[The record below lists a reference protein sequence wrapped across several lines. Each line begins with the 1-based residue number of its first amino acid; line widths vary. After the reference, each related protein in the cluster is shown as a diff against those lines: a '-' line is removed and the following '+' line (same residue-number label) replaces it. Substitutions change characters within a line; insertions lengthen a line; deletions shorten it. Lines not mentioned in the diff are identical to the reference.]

1 MSVSTG
7 LRIIVAD
14 LLRRPG
20 AQRAVH
26 IDAPLDDLAAGPIAV
41 PPDAPVHVDATLERI
56 PEGIVVRGEVD
67 VVWAAEC
74 SRCLRPLR
82 GSIEVGIDELFEPHP
97 IDGETYLLD
106 HDSIDL
112 DQVVRDAV
120 LLELP
125 PAPLLPGGLPR
136 AVPAL
141 RRRPER
147 HRMRMRRGGRRPPVG
162 GAPLARAVNLLTP
175 VASALHHYP
184 SLTQSLDHTGV
195 SVGRPQA
202 QDEPVRH
209 PVPAVGELPH
219 RAGGAL
225 ALSQLRGF
233 PTAPHGLRQLR
244 LVPRAPGRRGRVI
257 G

>member
-26 IDAPLDDLAAGPIAV
+26 FAVPLPDLVAGPVAV

-74 SRCLRPLR
+74 SRCLRPLQ
-82 GSIEVGIDELFEPHP
+82 GTLAVGIDELFEPSP

-106 HDSIDL
+106 RDTIDL

-120 LLELP
+120 VLGLPQAPHCRDDCSGLCPICGADRNDADCGCVQEDDDPRWAALRSLEL
-125 PAPLLPGGLPR
+125 
-136 AVPAL
+136 
-141 RRRPER
+141 
-147 HRMRMRRGGRRPPVG
+147 
-162 GAPLARAVNLLTP
+162 
-175 VASALHHYP
+175 
-184 SLTQSLDHTGV
+184 
-195 SVGRPQA
+195 
-202 QDEPVRH
+202 
-209 PVPAVGELPH
+209 
-219 RAGGAL
+219 
-225 ALSQLRGF
+225 
-233 PTAPHGLRQLR
+233 
-244 LVPRAPGRRGRVI
+244 
-257 G
+257 

>member
-26 IDAPLDDLAAGPIAV
+26 IDAPLADLAAGPIAV

-82 GSIEVGIDELFEPHP
+82 GDLAVGIDELFEPHP

-106 HDSIDL
+106 HDCIDL

-120 LLELP
+120 VLELP
-125 PAPLLPGGLPR
+125 PAPCCRDDCLGLCPLCGADRNETECGCVEDDDDPR
-136 AVPAL
+136 WAAL
-141 RRRPER
+141 R
-147 HRMRMRRGGRRPPVG
+147 
-162 GAPLARAVNLLTP
+162 
-175 VASALHHYP
+175 
-184 SLTQSLDHTGV
+184 SL
-195 SVGRPQA
+195 
-202 QDEPVRH
+202 
-209 PVPAVGELPH
+209 EL
-219 RAGGAL
+219 
-225 ALSQLRGF
+225 
-233 PTAPHGLRQLR
+233 
-244 LVPRAPGRRGRVI
+244 
-257 G
+257 